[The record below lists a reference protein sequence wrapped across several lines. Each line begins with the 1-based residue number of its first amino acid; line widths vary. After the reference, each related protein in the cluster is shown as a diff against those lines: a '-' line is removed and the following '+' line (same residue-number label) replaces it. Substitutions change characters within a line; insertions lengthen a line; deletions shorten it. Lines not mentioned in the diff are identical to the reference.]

1 MRNILIYG
9 GCVTRDCYAYLQD
22 DYRILRYVARQ
33 SLISAG
39 HAPVDIAPEQ
49 SRLDSKFQNDQL
61 RGDIESSFLPVLRSQ
76 AESADAI
83 ILDLVVERLGVRK
96 HGDGFITQSNEL
108 SKSGAAALM
117 NSNDEVVRFA
127 TPRHFRLWQYSARRL
142 VQTLRRR
149 DALVRT
155 VLFDTPW
162 ASESNSGVV
171 VPGYRDRSSTEMNAL
186 YSPYYAY
193 LEELGMRVERFPED
207 VVVADDAH
215 RWGVAP
221 YHYVPAAYEWMADVI
236 RSIPPRRG

>member
-22 DYRILRYVARQ
+22 DYKIVKYVARQ

-39 HAPVDIAPEQ
+39 HAPVDITPEQ
-49 SRLDSKFQNDQL
+49 SLLDSKFQNDQL
-61 RGDIESSFLPVLRSQ
+61 RGDIESSFLPALRSQ

-96 HGDGFITQSNEL
+96 HGDGFLTQSNEL
-108 SKSGAAALM
+108 SRSGAAALL

-127 TPRHFRLWQYSARRL
+127 TNRHFRLWQYSARRL

-149 DALVRT
+149 DALERT

-162 ASESNSGVV
+162 ATHSNSGGI
-171 VPGYRDRSSTEMNAL
+171 VPGYRNWSSAEMNEL
-186 YSPYYAY
+186 YRPYYAY
-193 LEELGMRVERFPED
+193 LGELGMRVERLPDE

-215 RWGVAP
+215 QWGVAP
-221 YHYVPAAYEWMADVI
+221 YHYVPAAYEWMARVI
-236 RSIPPRRG
+236 HTIPPRHD